1 MDAGAEV
8 KVKSADEATLHIVK
22 RKSFRWMGWRG
33 MKSKTAEGVYGLFY
47 RKGKDPRDFYKM
59 TLLVAV
65 YEPRTATWYTT
76 EQHVAEIRA
85 NRIDVPENATP
96 VQWVNAAWLLQDAYK
111 RGYPALVE
119 ARIMGQ
125 L

>member
-1 MDAGAEV
+1 M
-8 KVKSADEATLHIVK
+8 KVKAADEAKGCIAR

-47 RKGKDPRDFYKM
+47 RKGMPTHEHYKV
-59 TLLVAV
+59 TLLLAV
-65 YEPRTATWYTT
+65 YEPRTAMWYTT
-76 EQHVAEIRA
+76 EQHVAEIRS

-96 VQWVNAAWLLQDAYK
+96 VKWVNGIWLLQDAYK

-119 ARIMGQ
+119 ARLLGH